1 MGEGSE
7 RYNLFCFEDEEKV
20 PQANECGWPLEG
32 GKEKEINLLLQPP
45 EENTD
50 LLTSGF

>member
-7 RYNLFCFEDEEKV
+7 RYNLFCFEDEDKV
-20 PQANECGWPLEG
+20 PQANEHGRPLEG
-32 GKEKEINLLLQPP
+32 GKGKEINLLLQPP

-50 LLTSGF
+50 LLISGF